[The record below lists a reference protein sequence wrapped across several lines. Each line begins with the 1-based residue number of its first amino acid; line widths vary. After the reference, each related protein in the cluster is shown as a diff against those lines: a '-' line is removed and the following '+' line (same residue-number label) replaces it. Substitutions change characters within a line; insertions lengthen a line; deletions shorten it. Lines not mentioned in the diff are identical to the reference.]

1 VRGKSRWHRAWFQ
14 GILGQPRPRRQE
26 GNRSFFLS
34 WFRWLIHRICIQEY
48 QQMEKDAVRLNA
60 PLCDCLTDSYNRR
73 QPGSINSS
81 YFHVFNSPIHDGR
94 KGIDGNR
101 RKSNGEGEIGVNR
114 RKSKKLYDNRKH
126 SMGIGLYECSEHQNR

>member
-1 VRGKSRWHRAWFQ
+1 
-14 GILGQPRPRRQE
+14 
-26 GNRSFFLS
+26 
-34 WFRWLIHRICIQEY
+34 
-48 QQMEKDAVRLNA
+48 MEKDTVRLNA

-101 RKSNGEGEIGVNR
+101 RKWNGEGEIEETVKGIDGNRRKSNGEGEIGVNR